1 MAPYIIGCIHMI
13 RTQIYL
19 PEPLYAQIKLQ
30 ARAKGQPAA
39 QLIREQLE
47 QSFPDSKLQPKKD
60 KNLAELAEELNIRGS
75 SDLSRRIDDYLYSD
89 K

>member
-1 MAPYIIGCIHMI
+1 MI

-19 PEPLYAQIKLQ
+19 PERLYTKIKLQ

-47 QSFPDSKLQPKKD
+47 RGFPGSKNQPKKE
-60 KNLAELAEELNIRGS
+60 KNLAELAQELNIRGGPR
-75 SDLSRRIDDYLYSD
+75 DLSRRIDDYLYGD
-89 K
+89 E

>member
-19 PEPLYAQIKLQ
+19 PEPLYTRIKLQ

-75 SDLSRRIDDYLYSD
+75 SDLSRRIDDYLYGD

>member
-1 MAPYIIGCIHMI
+1 MI
-13 RTQIYL
+13 RTQVYL
-19 PEPLYAQIKLQ
+19 PEPLYTRIKLQ

-60 KNLAELAEELNIRGS
+60 KNLAELAQELNITGGPP
-75 SDLSRRIDDYLYSD
+75 DLSRRIDDYLYGD

>member
-1 MAPYIIGCIHMI
+1 MI

-19 PEPLYAQIKLQ
+19 PEPLYTRIKLQ

-60 KNLAELAEELNIRGS
+60 KNLAELAQELNITGGPP
-75 SDLSRRIDDYLYSD
+75 DLSRRIDDYLYGD

>member
-1 MAPYIIGCIHMI
+1 MI

-19 PEPLYAQIKLQ
+19 PEPLYTQIKLQ
-30 ARAKGQPAA
+30 AQAKGQPAA

-47 QSFPDSKLQPKKD
+47 QGFPGSQKQQKKD
-60 KNLAELAEELNIRGS
+60 KNVGGWGEELNITGGPP
-75 SDLSRRIDDYLYSD
+75 DLSRRIDDYLYGD